1 MEKER
6 NRQRLGSC
14 RCCCCWFCWW
24 SVKFSVV
31 LFAPAPTLPLF
42 KLVVLCL
49 FFSFAF
55 HRPNV
60 NENADAAACVTSA
73 GKKTSRSSSHSFEV
87 FPLNQLS
94 LLSLSLTLSH
104 SAALSLSPFLASLS
118 VQPRRDGK
126 WHSTVAS
133 ALRRRADR
141 RIEAITAA
149 LECILPTADDGHSA
163 AVFIQSSFSRSS
175 GSLPTGHS
183 LTVLGP

>member
-94 LLSLSLTLSH
+94 LLSLSLSFCRSLTLSLLGQPQR
-104 SAALSLSPFLASLS
+104 SAPARRQVALDSGS
-118 VQPRRDGK
+118 R
-126 WHSTVAS
+126 S
-133 ALRRRADR
+133 AKACRQADR
-141 RIEAITAA
+141 SNYRRLRMHIAH
-149 LECILPTADDGHSA
+149 C
-163 AVFIQSSFSRSS
+163 
-175 GSLPTGHS
+175 
-183 LTVLGP
+183 